1 MKEKTKKA
9 ILLIFVCI
17 VTLAVLVVA
26 LNIHKNRQDDL
37 LSTSKIG
44 KYLTEI
50 KYEEIST
57 HVVEQPNTIIY
68 VSNSEEDASI
78 KFEDYF
84 KAVVKKY
91 NLENDV
97 IYINIKDTTIID
109 PIYQYAPELVFYK
122 DGEISDIIDCTN
134 LKSDKDIVKVLKER
148 SVISD

>member
-91 NLENDV
+91 NLENDI